1 MPAALLL
8 LAPTSLF
15 DLKMC
20 CPAGLLLDPKVV
32 GFTCAWSSRGSASH
46 ACPRLPS
53 FGLPSGTV
61 SSLRS
66 SSRCSTSSIC
76 FPFRGSTLGP
86 RPRLVGPLCGSISHL
101 PCSSGSGLHSP
112 FCSGALTS
120 RSPSRSVGMSTLR
133 SALPCSGVS
142 SPRPASPYAFGSKR
156 LGPCGGGS
164 LSPACGLDADGT
176 LGQAWCN
183 TPLVYAR
190 QPRGFD
196 FTRVR
201 NCD

>member
-8 LAPTSLF
+8 LAPISLF
-15 DLKMC
+15 NLKMC

-32 GFTCAWSSRGSASH
+32 GFTCAWSSCGSALH
-46 ACPRLPS
+46 ACLHLPS
-53 FGLPSGTV
+53 FGLSSSTV
-61 SSLRS
+61 SSLHS

-86 RPRLVGPLCGSISHL
+86 RPQLVGPLCGSILHL
-101 PCSSGSGLHSP
+101 PCSSSSGLHSP
-112 FCSGALTS
+112 FCSSALTS
-120 RSPSRSVGMSTLR
+120 RSPSHSVSMSTLH

-142 SPRPASPYAFGSKR
+142 SPHPTSPYAFGSKC
-156 LGPCGGGS
+156 LGPCSSGS
-164 LSPACGLDADGT
+164 LSPACGLDADST
-176 LGQAWCN
+176 LSQAWCN

-190 QPRGFD
+190 QPQGFD
-196 FTRVR
+196 FTHVC